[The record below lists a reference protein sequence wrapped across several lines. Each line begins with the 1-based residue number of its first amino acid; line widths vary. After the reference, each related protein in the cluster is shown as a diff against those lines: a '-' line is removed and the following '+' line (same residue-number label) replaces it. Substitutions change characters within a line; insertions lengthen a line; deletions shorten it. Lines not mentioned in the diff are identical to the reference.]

1 VAGNPEVSAWFKD
14 VDHPLKKPMLEVRN
28 IIMATDRRM
37 TETIKWKRDLEAAV
51 RAWIKLKGG

>member
-1 VAGNPEVSAWFKD
+1 
-14 VDHPLKKPMLEVRN
+14 MLEVRN
-28 IIMATDRRM
+28 IILATDRRT